1 MKHTPGPWKAFEIC
15 FWGALCGVMTWA
27 TFNAVESGR
36 SETLIVCCAA
46 LAGIWFVKFL
56 FACVSR

>member
-1 MKHTPGPWKAFEIC
+1 MKAFEIC

-36 SETLIVCCAA
+36 SEVAIVCCAA
-46 LAGIWFVKFL
+46 LAGMWFVKFL
-56 FACVSR
+56 SACVSR